1 MRRMRSWADLSPMPQ
16 PNAYEE
22 SVGYATIPPPSMS
35 DATSRTS
42 RGCGFFGWISMN
54 SAMGLILSRRN
65 PCKEVT
71 RVSNDRIERIRQRLG
86 TALTPEM
93 LEIEDESHLHA
104 GHAGARDGRGH
115 YRLTLVSDAF
125 EGKSRLGRHRL
136 VFDALGNMM
145 DTDIHALSIQALAPS
160 EI

>member
-1 MRRMRSWADLSPMPQ
+1 
-16 PNAYEE
+16 
-22 SVGYATIPPPSMS
+22 
-35 DATSRTS
+35 
-42 RGCGFFGWISMN
+42 
-54 SAMGLILSRRN
+54 
-65 PCKEVT
+65 
-71 RVSNDRIERIRQRLG
+71 
-86 TALTPEM
+86 M

-125 EGKSRLGRHRL
+125 EGESRLGRHRL

>member
-1 MRRMRSWADLSPMPQ
+1 
-16 PNAYEE
+16 
-22 SVGYATIPPPSMS
+22 
-35 DATSRTS
+35 
-42 RGCGFFGWISMN
+42 
-54 SAMGLILSRRN
+54 
-65 PCKEVT
+65 
-71 RVSNDRIERIRQRLG
+71 VSNDRIERIRQRLG

-136 VFDALGNMM
+136 VFDALGDMM
-145 DTDIHALSIQALAPS
+145 DSDIHALSIQALAPS

>member
-1 MRRMRSWADLSPMPQ
+1 M
-16 PNAYEE
+16 
-22 SVGYATIPPPSMS
+22 
-35 DATSRTS
+35 
-42 RGCGFFGWISMN
+42 
-54 SAMGLILSRRN
+54 
-65 PCKEVT
+65 
-71 RVSNDRIERIRQRLG
+71 SNDRIERIRQRLG

-136 VFDALGNMM
+136 VFDALGDMM
-145 DTDIHALSIQALAPS
+145 DSDIHALSIQALAPS